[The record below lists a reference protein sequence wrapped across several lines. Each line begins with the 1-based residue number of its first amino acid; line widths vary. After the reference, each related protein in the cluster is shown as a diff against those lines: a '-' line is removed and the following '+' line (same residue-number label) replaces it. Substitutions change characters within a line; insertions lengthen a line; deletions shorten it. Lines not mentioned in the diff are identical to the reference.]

1 MKEAIQAGIFSKIL
15 DTIKSVSQAF
25 CKFIDKFSS
34 YGIEITKS
42 EETDNGGTKLWCKYG
57 TKNFGIIIAPT
68 GEKSKVNLTVY
79 YNGKNTELKAVSEFD
94 IEKKAKELLNNI
106 IEIDFDDKSSES
118 ADSSRTLKV
127 TLQKVTS
134 ARDCT
139 INLTAVNANYA
150 PDEASAVLDTVL
162 DNEDFLNTIT
172 EEPASFEIT
181 EDEDELNIRSI
192 PEFDVTETIQN
203 IKTTYEKFCTE
214 TRALVDMLEFYYSN
228 FSYEEQEEIDRF
240 IDGINNCT
248 MSQFGSFAD

>member
-1 MKEAIQAGIFSKIL
+1 MKETIEAGVLSKFL
-15 DTIKSVSQAF
+15 DTIKSISQAF
-25 CKFIDKFSS
+25 CKFVDKFSI

-42 EETDNGGTKLWCKYG
+42 EETDNGGSKFWCKYG
-57 TKNFGIIIAPT
+57 TKNFGMIIAPT
-68 GEKSKVNLTVY
+68 DEKSKVNLTVY

-94 IEKKAKELLNNI
+94 IEKKAKEILAKI
-106 IEIDFDDKSSES
+106 VEIDFDKNSAES
-118 ADSSRTLKV
+118 ANSSKRLKV

-139 INLTAVNANYA
+139 INLTAINANYA
-150 PDEASAVLDTVL
+150 IDEAGADLDTVL
-162 DNEDFLNTIT
+162 DNEDFLNELT
-172 EEPASFEIT
+172 EEPSSFEIV

-214 TRALVDMLEFYYSN
+214 TRMLVDMLEFYYSN
-228 FSYEEQEEIDRF
+228 FSYEEQDEIDRF

-248 MSQFGSFAD
+248 ISQFESFAD